1 MTNPLRSW
9 LLHGSSLILL
19 GLSSLTFAAP
29 QHAVTLYDEAPKY
42 PANFQH
48 FAYANPDA
56 PKGGTFRQAGFG
68 GFDSLN
74 PFINK
79 GVPADDVGLIYD
91 TLTVQSMDEPFT
103 AYGLIA
109 EKIEKA
115 PDNAWVRFHL
125 RKIARFHDG
134 TPITAQDVKFSFD
147 TLMKKGTPMYRGY
160 YADVERVEVES
171 PHSVRFVFKHAGN
184 RELPL
189 ILGQLP
195 VLPAHWWNALDDSQ
209 AEQQPLLGD
218 ERISAAIKAE
228 DEGHAVIVRLQDEPR
243 LEGGKR
249 LDLDTLRRNL
259 QVGIEKASQDKS
271 PLAAITALDEEDA
284 HSLRLK
290 LRSSADDSLLEALR
304 QLRVLPLKRE
314 FSKGNLDAP
323 LGSGP
328 YQVGEVQA
336 GRSIRYERVPDW
348 WARDLPV
355 SRGFYNF
362 DSIQIDY
369 YRDNTVAL
377 EALKAGQFDYWLE
390 ISAKNWATAYS
401 TPAVANGQLI
411 KEEIQNHNPT
421 GMQGFIFNI
430 RKPVFQDRRVREAL
444 GLLFDFEW
452 ANKRLFNGAYTRT
465 RSYFDNSELASSGL
479 PNEAEQSIL
488 EPLRGKIPA
497 EVFSEEFR
505 VPVTDGSG
513 IIREQQR
520 RAYQLLQQ
528 AGWRVDGDRMLDAN
542 GQPVSF
548 EFLLA
553 QTEFERILLPFKR
566 NLADL
571 GIEMV
576 IRRVDVSQ
584 YINRLR
590 SRDYDMIVGGF
601 GQSNS
606 PGNEQREYWHSSS
619 ADNPGSRNY
628 IGLKDPAIDQLVEG
642 LINADSRQSLIDHTR
657 ALDRTLLW
665 GYYVIPNWHI
675 KTWRVAYWNRF
686 EHPKVTPLY
695 DIGVHTWWVR
705 KDLPVEPASAEATQ

>member
-134 TPITAQDVKFSFD
+134 TPITADDVKFSFD

-243 LEGGKR
+243 LKGGKR

-259 QVGIEKASQDKS
+259 QVAIEKASQDKS
-271 PLAAITALDEEDA
+271 PLAAITALDEEDT

-304 QLRVLPLKRE
+304 QLHVLPFKRE

-328 YQVGEVQA
+328 YEVGEVQA

-497 EVFSEEFR
+497 EVFSEAFR

-571 GIEMV
+571 GIDMV

-628 IGLKDPAIDQLVEG
+628 IGLKDPAIDHLVEG